1 MDVNDVLMRF
11 VAQRLR
17 FWASLSSWPTFGKG
31 WAIRAA
37 TDLEFATGDN

>member
-1 MDVNDVLMRF
+1 VNDVLMRF